1 MLLGLRTLKITLAVI
16 VSIYIAQFIGLE
28 NSMATGI
35 ITILTLL
42 DTRQASRRITL
53 TYSIATVIAFAIA
66 SLIFYSLGFEVWT
79 FGLYLLIFVPITY
92 RLKLSAAIAPI
103 SVLVTHFVIAESI
116 SLSWQLNGALIM
128 LIGGGTALLFNLW
141 MPNKKPEIQSKL
153 QEIEENFRVVLELI
167 SQRLMQK
174 ESYGPIIQK
183 ELNEIDRCIE
193 ELYAMALEDYENQLF
208 YKDDYYMGYAQMRS
222 KQASV
227 LRRMLDSL
235 QHLNL
240 KTEQNTTLANMFKIT
255 SEEFKQTNSGSGLL
269 ENISELYKFY
279 RATELPK
286 DRQEFENRAILY
298 HILIEF
304 ERFLDI
310 KHQFYLDK
318 HIRKF

>member
-1 MLLGLRTLKITLAVI
+1 MPLGLRTLKITSAVV

-66 SLIFYSLGFEVWT
+66 SLIFYLLGYEVWT
-79 FGLYLLIFVPITY
+79 FGLYLLIFVPMAY
-92 RLKLSAAIAPI
+92 RLNLSAAIAPI

-116 SLSWQLNGALIM
+116 SLTWQLNGALIM

-141 MPNKKPEIQSKL
+141 MPNKKSEIRNKV

-167 SQRLMQK
+167 SQRLLQH
-174 ESYGPIIQK
+174 ESYGAIIQS
-183 ELNEIDRCIE
+183 ELNGLDHHID
-193 ELYAMALEDYENQLF
+193 ELYQMAREDYENQLF
-208 YKDDYYMGYAQMRS
+208 HKDDYYISYAQMRS
-222 KQASV
+222 RQVGV
-227 LRRMLDSL
+227 LKRMIDSL
-235 QHLNL
+235 QHLDL
-240 KTEQNTTLANMFKIT
+240 KTEQNTTLAKMFKLT
-255 SEEFKQTNSGSGLL
+255 SEEFNQTNSGSGLL
-269 ENISELYKFY
+269 DSISELYKFY
-279 RATELPK
+279 RSTDLPK

-298 HILIEF
+298 HVLLEF

-310 KHQFYLDK
+310 KHEFYLDK

>member
-1 MLLGLRTLKITLAVI
+1 MSIGLRTLKISLAVI
-16 VSIYIAQFIGLE
+16 VSIYLAQFIGLE
-28 NSMATGI
+28 NTMAAGI

-53 TYSIATVIAFAIA
+53 TYMIATVIAFGIA
-66 SLIFYSLGFEVWT
+66 SLIFFVLGYEVWT
-79 FGLYLLIFVPITY
+79 FGLYLLIFVPIAY

-103 SVLVTHFVIAESI
+103 SVLVSHFIVAQSI
-116 SLSWQLNGALIM
+116 SLAWQLNGVLIM
-128 LIGGGTALLFNLW
+128 LIGGGTAILFNLW

-153 QEIEENFRVVLELI
+153 HEIEERFRLVLELI
-167 SQRLMQK
+167 SQRLLHK
-174 ESYGPIIQK
+174 ESYGPSIQK
-183 ELNEIDRCIE
+183 ELNVIDRCIE
-193 ELYAMALEDYENQLF
+193 ELYEMALEDFENQLF
-208 YKDDYYMGYAQMRS
+208 YKDDYYMSYAQMRS
-222 KQASV
+222 RQANV

-240 KTEQNTTLANMFKIT
+240 KTAQNTTLANMFKIT
-255 SEEFKQTNSGSGLL
+255 SEEFKQTNSGSSLL
-269 ENISELYKFY
+269 ESISELYTFY
-279 RATELPK
+279 RSTDLPK

-298 HILIEF
+298 HILLEF